1 MIAALEEPLHRRPI
15 ASSRMEVT
23 RYLQQ
28 RIGFLEAEALI
39 VLHLDS
45 GGRLICHDVIAQ
57 GGIDGVVFEPRL
69 IILRALARGAAG
81 MIVAHNHPSGDPRP
95 SRADLAATRRLA
107 SLAHEFRIGLI
118 DHLIVAR
125 GEISSAMVGG

>member
-1 MIAALEEPLHRRPI
+1 MVAALEEPLHRRPV
-15 ASSRMEVT
+15 ASSRPAVA

-28 RIGFLEAEALI
+28 RIGFLEAEMLI

-45 GGRLICHDVIAQ
+45 DGRLICHDMIAQ
-57 GGIDGVVFEPRL
+57 GGIDGVMFDPRL

-107 SLAHEFRIGLI
+107 DLAREFRINLL

-125 GEISSAMVGG
+125 GEISSAMFGM